1 MKYALILVAL
11 ASLSGCFATIPAA
24 PVIPKTVEVPV
35 PVQCKTPNP
44 TPPTLHFNP
53 PYTTVF
59 NGTKDLIGDR
69 EQMTAYQ
76 TQLLAA
82 LNSCK

>member
-1 MKYALILVAL
+1 MKYLLILLSL
-11 ASLSGCFATIPAA
+11 ASLSGCFATIPT
-24 PVIPKTVEVPV
+24 VQVPKTVEVPV
-35 PVQCKTPNP
+35 PVLCKTPAP
-44 TPPTLHFNP
+44 DAPKLHFNP
-53 PYTTVF
+53 PYGTVF
-59 NGTKDLIGDR
+59 NGTKDLLGDR